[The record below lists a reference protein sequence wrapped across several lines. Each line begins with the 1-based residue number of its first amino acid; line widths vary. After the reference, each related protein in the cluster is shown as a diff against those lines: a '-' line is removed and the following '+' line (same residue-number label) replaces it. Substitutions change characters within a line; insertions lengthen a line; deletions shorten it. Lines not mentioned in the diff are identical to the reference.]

1 MDFDDILDRISAFFG
16 REKTMPTNIGCHD
29 CLL

>member
-1 MDFDDILDRISAFFG
+1 MDFDDILYRISAFFG
-16 REKTMPTNIGCHD
+16 WEKTMPTNIGCHD